1 MTDYFF
7 KVKSLHPDIHSTS
20 LILAYPESANNSS
33 ELQVLLAT
41 NRGLF
46 KPWFLTIPK

>member
-1 MTDYFF
+1 MTDSFF
-7 KVKSLHPDIHSTS
+7 KFNSLRPDIHSTS
-20 LILAYPESANNSS
+20 LILAYPESANNYS